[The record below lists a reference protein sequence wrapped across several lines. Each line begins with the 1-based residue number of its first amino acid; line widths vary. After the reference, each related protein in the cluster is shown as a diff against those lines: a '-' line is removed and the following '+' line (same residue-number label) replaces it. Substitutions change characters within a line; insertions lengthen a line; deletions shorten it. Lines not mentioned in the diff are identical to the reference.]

1 MVNLVWSVCR
11 SVVSCVVTEKDVHS
25 GGTAAS
31 GSAAAGWAG
40 WAVSGM
46 TSLTSKIYKGKG
58 TPGQQAQTGAEKAQ
72 TPGTGREVFMS
83 FKVKLYS

>member
-1 MVNLVWSVCR
+1 MVSLLWSVYW
-11 SVVSCVVTEKDVHS
+11 SVVSCVVTEKDVNS

-58 TPGQQAQTGAEKAQ
+58 TPGQQAQAGTEKAQ
-72 TPGTGREVFMS
+72 TPGPGREVFMS
-83 FKVKLYS
+83 LKVNLYS